1 MTGTADFMSCLFV
14 HVCVEGKPANLK
26 ISVWEWVF
34 FFFYFL
40 AAYVMSVSEHCHVW
54 DHLLSAVKRGTWA
67 VFKMRHTGAIS
78 GLLQMWFMLNRAS
91 VAEVWPSAEENG
103 IFLVCFWFFWRGGMS
118 RSQMPH
124 IHKPI
129 PQVLTHDS
137 SEAFFFS
144 LFWYPTAFHHCAS
157 FHTLNKCCIHR
168 GFCQ

>member
-67 VFKMRHTGAIS
+67 AFKMRHTGAIS

-103 IFLVCFWFFWRGGMS
+103 IFLVCFWFFWRGGDEPVADAS
-118 RSQMPH
+118 YSQTDP
-124 IHKPI
+124 
-129 PQVLTHDS
+129 S
-137 SEAFFFS
+137 SAHTWLEWSFFFLS
-144 LFWYPTAFHHCAS
+144 LLVSDCLPPLCLFSYAE
-157 FHTLNKCCIHR
+157 
-168 GFCQ
+168 